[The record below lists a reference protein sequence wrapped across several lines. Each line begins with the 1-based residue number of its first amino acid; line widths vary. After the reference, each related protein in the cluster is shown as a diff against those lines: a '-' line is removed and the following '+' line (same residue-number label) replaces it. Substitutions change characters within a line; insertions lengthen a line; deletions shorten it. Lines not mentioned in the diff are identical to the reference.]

1 MLFTSCLR
9 LGHAACKGA
18 VTENSMSNTEDD
30 IRNTQ
35 AFIDEAQR
43 VMGQVEGMIAAL
55 GEILSKSGMPQS
67 AESSSPKQQEL
78 ERELEAL
85 LRRYIDIPDAAPG
98 ASSAQ
103 RAPDMTSSA
112 EPAAPR
118 PGRYR
123 PLI

>member
-1 MLFTSCLR
+1 
-9 LGHAACKGA
+9 
-18 VTENSMSNTEDD
+18 
-30 IRNTQ
+30 
-35 AFIDEAQR
+35 
-43 VMGQVEGMIAAL
+43 MGQAQEMIAAL
-55 GEILSKSGMPQS
+55 GDILSKGGKPQS
-67 AESSSPKQQEL
+67 AESPTPQQREL

-85 LRRYIDIPDAAPG
+85 LRRYIDIPDAAPS

-123 PLI
+123 PMI